1 MNNKASFDIEEF
13 HKIIGQELK
22 LLRKEKAKMGVKEFA
37 DHVDMHRNS
46 IANIENAKGDINI
59 STLKKIVSF
68 YGMTLGKFFKSLD
81 L

>member
-1 MNNKASFDIEEF
+1 MKNKTSVDIEEF

-22 LLRKEKAKMGVKEFA
+22 RLRKEKAEMGMKEFA

-68 YGMTLGKFFKSLD
+68 YGMTLSKFFKSLD